1 MQQAT
6 LAQSVEQRI
15 RNAQVASSSLV
26 SGSQEEDD
34 VFRHPPLVYQ
44 CHFERSTMC
53 GVEKSDFSA
62 AQLRLAGKGEVKA
75 ERDVKAEGPRLIDA
89 LHKRTVIEMIQGPAL
104 KLQRRLPSQII

>member
-1 MQQAT
+1 MARKKRMT
-6 LAQSVEQRI
+6 L
-15 RNAQVASSSLV
+15 
-26 SGSQEEDD
+26 
-34 VFRHPPLVYQ
+34 FRHPPLVYQ
-44 CHFERSTMC
+44 CHERSTKC